1 MEPGLRPGGS
11 GSQARCHPT
20 RLHKMQSLGSLVN
33 TRPRVL
39 TPGAGHQAAAS
50 VRPVPTPPKQ
60 GPAGGSSKRTL
71 RPALL
76 SLEFAAL
83 TQVGVRGV
91 SAVSA
96 RLRVFAC
103 SSVSVSVCVSGWLCV
118 LVSAFAC
125 IPVGVCVCLSTC
137 APQHTC
143 LPVCTCL
150 SVTRGVCVTLCVH
163 MSQCAL
169 VRTHVSG
176 RGGCP
181 HMSVCVCPGAHVR
194 AHVPWLCV
202 HICTSGHVCVN
213 LGVHV
218 STCPCVSV
226 CPHVPTW
233 SLRVRAWESRY
244 VSLHVVS
251 WLKACVAWKSTFT
264 VILDLAN
271 ENKLCFLNTGEGK
284 QGSAGRAGVTQRW
297 SEAPQTR
304 GRRLPACQGPPLKR
318 ASESH
323 SALWELQGWDGT
335 GPDAPEGQWLPRGSA
350 QSRQPASVSRK
361 IRMPDLNANISNVK
375 RFGYTSSKSLFRMV
389 PLLIFKDGKM
399 KIIPRPT
406 TLRRPTSLFQGDFDT
421 RSPRP
426 KLGSFLISKPTTL
439 SEGPR

>member
-1 MEPGLRPGGS
+1 ML
-11 GSQARCHPT
+11 
-20 RLHKMQSLGSLVN
+20 
-33 TRPRVL
+33 
-39 TPGAGHQAAAS
+39 
-50 VRPVPTPPKQ
+50 
-60 GPAGGSSKRTL
+60 
-71 RPALL
+71 
-76 SLEFAAL
+76 
-83 TQVGVRGV
+83 GVRQRPLFDLFPRRPSRDQPAARANTPSDQLCSPWNSRLLPR
-91 SAVSA
+91 SASGASPRVSA

-271 ENKLCFLNTGEGK
+271 ENKLF
-284 QGSAGRAGVTQRW
+284 S
-297 SEAPQTR
+297 
-304 GRRLPACQGPPLKR
+304 
-318 ASESH
+318 
-323 SALWELQGWDGT
+323 
-335 GPDAPEGQWLPRGSA
+335 
-350 QSRQPASVSRK
+350 
-361 IRMPDLNANISNVK
+361 
-375 RFGYTSSKSLFRMV
+375 
-389 PLLIFKDGKM
+389 
-399 KIIPRPT
+399 
-406 TLRRPTSLFQGDFDT
+406 
-421 RSPRP
+421 
-426 KLGSFLISKPTTL
+426 
-439 SEGPR
+439 